1 MLFFLMDVLHCIL
14 RLSAEGE
21 VYVEPAESET
31 HLKEAASNGRCGNFD
46 FYTSATLTNTR
57 LAYDWKA
64 GRQWASADE

>member
-1 MLFFLMDVLHCIL
+1 MDVLHCIL

-31 HLKEAASNGRCGNFD
+31 HLKEAASNERCGNFH
-46 FYTSATLTNTR
+46 FRYTSTR

-64 GRQWASADE
+64 GRQWASADG